1 MAAKG
6 VVKFLKERLKKA
18 QHKKQR
24 GESEKKVGDE
34 SNYPADS
41 KAGQNKINKAD
52 QEISQIKQEAK
63 KAGVEKEVFPPELPP
78 RGPRPGLIKSLREKY
93 GIKKGGIVRRKS
105 SGVAKRGFGR
115 EIK

>member
-18 QHKKQR
+18 QNKKQR
-24 GESEKKVGDE
+24 GESEK
-34 SNYPADS
+34 NYPADS

-63 KAGVEKEVFPPELPP
+63 KAGVEKEVFSPDPSP

>member
-6 VVKFLKERLKKA
+6 VVKFLKARLKKA
-18 QHKKQR
+18 QNKKQR

-52 QEISQIKQEAK
+52 QEIAQIKQEAK
-63 KAGVEKEVFPPELPP
+63 KAGVEKEVFSPDPSP